1 MKSVIS
7 VKKNQ
12 QGKATK
18 DLSLGASLVAS
29 SIIHVAVMIAA
40 SILISSRSNAFKTDL
55 VAISLLDVPA
65 IEKLNTLRKQKE
77 PPVETKPTTTSKVER
92 APEPKAVPK
101 RELSETERPTSPP
114 AKEESVKPAAPL
126 QPPASAI
133 LSTVSRT
140 EGGGSEA
147 GAGNLFGK
155 GDVGVVPGSGTS
167 GGGGGTAISG
177 LGRGSGAPGLPAQT
191 TILKTNRE
199 AKPIQTARATYPPL
213 ALRMGMEGDV
223 TIRIE
228 VDTEGKVTKAE
239 IMKRAGAGFDEEALK
254 AVKQSRFEP
263 AQKDG
268 QNVPAEFTY
277 IYRFRMSK

>member
-1 MKSVIS
+1 MKSLIS

-18 DLSLGASLVAS
+18 DLSVGAFLLAS

-65 IEKLNTLRKQKE
+65 TEKLNTLRKQKE
-77 PPVETKPTTTSKVER
+77 PSVETKPTTTPKVEH
-92 APEPKAVPK
+92 APEPKAAPK
-101 RELSETERPTSPP
+101 HELPETERPTPP
-114 AKEESVKPAAPL
+114 PKEESAKPAAPL
-126 QPPASAI
+126 QPAASAI

-167 GGGGGTAISG
+167 GGGGTAIAG
-177 LGRGSGAPGLPAQT
+177 LGRGSGAPGLSAQT

-199 AKPIQTARATYPPL
+199 AKPIQTARAAYPPL

-239 IMKRAGAGFDEEALK
+239 IMKGAGAGFDEEALK

-268 QNVPAEFTY
+268 QNVAAEFTY
-277 IYRFRMSK
+277 VYRFRVAR